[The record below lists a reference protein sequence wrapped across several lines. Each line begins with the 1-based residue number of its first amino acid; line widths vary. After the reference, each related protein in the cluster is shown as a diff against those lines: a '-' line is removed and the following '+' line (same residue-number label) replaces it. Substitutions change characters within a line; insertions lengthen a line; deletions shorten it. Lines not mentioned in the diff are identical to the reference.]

1 MPKSWLSKTVMC
13 DWLKSWRQWPQR
25 KNVVYL
31 LVRKRF
37 IGMLLS
43 DVHLY
48 LLFHSSVTKQWC
60 FIGANAQQ
68 RHPSECHIQ
77 VNWLLHKCVRD
88 YLIQHF
94 HDYVY
99 WPLSCWLQSK
109 SSSVS
114 FLMNVPPLA
123 QVTNLGIFFPSPTQ
137 NQTKFLILS
146 SLKSILETMLTE
158 RVNKGDGVERAY
170 IEAQDGDIKALLV
183 CVFFLVK

>member
-31 LVRKRF
+31 LVCKRF

-48 LLFHSSVTKQWC
+48 LLFHSSVTKQWW

-77 VNWLLHKCVRD
+77 VNWLLHICVRD

-109 SSSVS
+109 SSSLLLFNECSTIGPSYKFRHLLS
-114 FLMNVPPLA
+114 FTHPKP
-123 QVTNLGIFFPSPTQ
+123 
-137 NQTKFLILS
+137 NQIL
-146 SLKSILETMLTE
+146 
-158 RVNKGDGVERAY
+158 D
-170 IEAQDGDIKALLV
+170 
-183 CVFFLVK
+183 LVKFEEHPRDHANWKSE